1 MKRMTYFVMALA
13 LVLGFTQCK
22 KEKIEPQNEGNVVR
36 ITLEVNGSASTGS
49 SADGSR
55 AQVDPPHVNF
65 VNGDQILVA
74 YDGKYVGTLEN
85 NGSKFEGEIE
95 ITPAQESQPLYFYF
109 LGNNQGALET
119 GATTCTVNI
128 SDQTKVNDM
137 PVISMGKSYET
148 YPSDDNSYSS
158 KLYNKASL
166 MKFNVTTPSTAAIC
180 ITGMNNEV
188 TVHFD
193 NPTDSGFEYDMNE
206 TDGGLI
212 RMPAKDANN
221 ETWAIVLPQTA
232 LDEGVEGSVYSEDNF
247 YGVRPA
253 LDEIVVN
260 TFLSNGVSI
269 TVKKANANIN
279 GGGNV
284 SGWMNDGGNPWGG
297 DAPGGDGGNNL
308 GGWNNGDNN
317 PWGN

>member
-1 MKRMTYFVMALA
+1 
-13 LVLGFTQCK
+13 
-22 KEKIEPQNEGNVVR
+22 
-36 ITLEVNGSASTGS
+36 
-49 SADGSR
+49 
-55 AQVDPPHVNF
+55 
-65 VNGDQILVA
+65 
-74 YDGKYVGTLEN
+74 
-85 NGSKFEGEIE
+85 
-95 ITPAQESQPLYFYF
+95 
-109 LGNNQGALET
+109 
-119 GATTCTVNI
+119 
-128 SDQTKVNDM
+128 
-137 PVISMGKSYET
+137 
-148 YPSDDNSYSS
+148 
-158 KLYNKASL
+158 